1 MAVRGV
7 LNSIWGELMK
17 SSPRI
22 QILLYTRQPFVGRG
36 FAAVLRGRPGYKL
49 LGYCESLSE
58 TRDRTRTDQPAIV
71 LIHLESPIGLGD
83 LRDILSA
90 DRRSHVVLWGDG
102 LATEFAFQAMQLG
115 VRGILPGTAS
125 VDCLLDSLANVNR
138 GVLCFD
144 KDLMDY
150 LLSQKRVTLTERQGQ
165 LVSLVAQGLKN
176 KEIAWRLGTTE
187 GTVKAYLYKLFR
199 KLGVNDRLGMVL
211 YGQKN
216 LFDGQPELQRTGN
229 TGRHL
234 RRTPAPFVP
243 SSLPPQT
250 GERARL
256 QAVS

>member
-1 MAVRGV
+1 
-7 LNSIWGELMK
+7 MK

-36 FAAVLRGRPGYKL
+36 FAAVLRRRPGFKL
-49 LGYCESLSE
+49 LGYCETLSE
-58 TRDRTRTDQPAIV
+58 TRNRIRTDQPAIV
-71 LIHLESPIGLGD
+71 LIHLESPISLGD
-83 LRDILSA
+83 LRDILSS

-115 VRGILPGTAS
+115 VRGILPSTAS
-125 VDCLLDSLANVNR
+125 IDCLLDSLANINR

-165 LVSLVAQGLKN
+165 LVSLVARGLKN
-176 KEIAWRLGTTE
+176 KEIAWVLGTTE

-216 LFDGQPELQRTGN
+216 LFDGQPELQGAGN
-229 TGRHL
+229 SGRHL
-234 RRTPAPFVP
+234 RRAPEPFVP
-243 SSLPPQT
+243 RSLPPQT

>member
-1 MAVRGV
+1 
-7 LNSIWGELMK
+7 
-17 SSPRI
+17 
-22 QILLYTRQPFVGRG
+22 
-36 FAAVLRGRPGYKL
+36 
-49 LGYCESLSE
+49 
-58 TRDRTRTDQPAIV
+58 
-71 LIHLESPIGLGD
+71 LESPIGLGD
-83 LRDILSA
+83 LRDILSS

-115 VRGILPGTAS
+115 VRGILPSSAT
-125 VDCLLDSLANVNR
+125 VDCLLDSLANINR

-199 KLGVNDRLGMVL
+199 KLGVNDRLGIVL

-216 LFDGQPELQRTGN
+216 LFDGQLELQRTGN
-229 TGRHL
+229 SGSRL
-234 RRTPAPFVP
+234 RRPPEPFVP
-243 SSLPPQT
+243 RSLPLQS
-250 GERARL
+250 GERATL

>member
-1 MAVRGV
+1 
-7 LNSIWGELMK
+7 MK
-17 SSPRI
+17 HPANAKRKGRMGLQQNLI
-22 QILLYTRQPFVGRG
+22 MDMRQLL
-36 FAAVLRGRPGYKL
+36 
-49 LGYCESLSE
+49 
-58 TRDRTRTDQPAIV
+58 
-71 LIHLESPIGLGD
+71 
-83 LRDILSA
+83 
-90 DRRSHVVLWGDG
+90 
-102 LATEFAFQAMQLG
+102 
-115 VRGILPGTAS
+115 
-125 VDCLLDSLANVNR
+125 
-138 GVLCFD
+138 
-144 KDLMDY
+144 LMDY